1 MLRLIVILTVILTLV
16 GLPQVLQPLLMSG
29 PPRLV
34 MFNTGE
40 EPYVINPEAPER
52 VQLPEEV
59 VKPAVQTSGP
69 DLTAIQSWAELVMH
83 QRS

>member
-1 MLRLIVILTVILTLV
+1 MLRLILILTVILTLV
-16 GLPQVLQPLLMSG
+16 GLPQVVQPLLMSG

-40 EPYVINPEAPER
+40 ESYVINPEAPER
-52 VQLPEEV
+52 VQLPAEDLE
-59 VKPAVQTSGP
+59 PTEQAAGP
-69 DLTAIQSWAELVMH
+69 DLTAIQSWAELVMQ